1 MSCVRGGLLSF
12 DLNKNCEQLLIQSQ
26 NYGVI
31 NYPILKTYLSDSTL
45 RLSTI
50 SIRGLLCS
58 LRIF

>member
-31 NYPILKTYLSDSTL
+31 NYPILKTYLSDTYVK
-45 RLSTI
+45 TKYY
-50 SIRGLLCS
+50 
-58 LRIF
+58 FN

>member
-31 NYPILKTYLSDSTL
+31 NYPILKTYLSDTL
-45 RLSTI
+45 RLSTF
-50 SIRGLLCS
+50 LCS